1 MKKIVIFDLDGTL
14 ALIDKRRDI
23 STKDNGKIDWDKF
36 FDPGLID
43 LDLPNQPVIDVAN
56 VLNKQGFEIWILSGR
71 SDVTWQATL
80 DWLDRYNVTFTQ
92 LIMRPQEDLFLP
104 DNKLKQKWLDWIGVD
119 NVAMVFDDRQ
129 QVVDMWRQNGLT
141 CFQVAKGDF

>member
-1 MKKIVIFDLDGTL
+1 MKKIVIFDLDGTV

-119 NVAMVFDDRQ
+119 NVAMVFDDRN

>member
-56 VLNKQGFEIWILSGR
+56 ILNKQGFEIWILSGR

-80 DWLDRYNVTFTQ
+80 DWLDKHNVTFTQ
-92 LIMRPQEDLFLP
+92 LIMRPQDDLFLP
-104 DNKLKQKWLDWIGVD
+104 DNELKQKWLDWIGVD
-119 NVAMVFDDRQ
+119 NVDMVFDERN
-129 QVVDMWRQNGLT
+129 QVVDMGRQNGLT

>member
-119 NVAMVFDDRQ
+119 NLAMVFDDRT